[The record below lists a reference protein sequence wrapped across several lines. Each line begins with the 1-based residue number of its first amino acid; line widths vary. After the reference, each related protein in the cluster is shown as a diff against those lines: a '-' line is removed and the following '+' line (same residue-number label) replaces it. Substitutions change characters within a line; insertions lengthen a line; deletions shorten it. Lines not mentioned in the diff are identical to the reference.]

1 MNNNSNSRSNSLSH
15 NNAQR
20 PLQAALFEAVNGY
33 FKENNM
39 AKTGNRALFR
49 KAIIILIMHLTSY
62 ALFFILSEPYSWIA
76 WAFHGFT
83 TALIGFNIMHD
94 GAHASFSKRKRINS
108 LAAHTFN
115 VIGSN
120 AFYWKQKHNLNHHP
134 YTNVASADEDIE
146 AFGLLRMSPDKPRY
160 WFHRWQHIYIW
171 ALYPLTS
178 LFWFF
183 VLDFLAYFKEKIADQ
198 EFSQKYQ
205 FKDSVIFWLSKA
217 FYLSTY
223 LFIPAYFLGW
233 ETVLIGFL
241 CLHAVMGVLFA
252 VVFQLAHVVDKT
264 EFPQPDEYGNLPY
277 EWAAH
282 QLATTADFAPKS
294 KIATWCLGGLNFQV
308 EHHLFPRIS
317 HTHYPEVHKLVQQVC
332 IKKGVNHR
340 EYPTVWQAILGHVR
354 HLKNLGRAPSKQ
366 DFPLP
371 STT

>member
-1 MNNNSNSRSNSLSH
+1 MNSPSH

-20 PLQAALFEAVNGY
+20 PLQTALGEAVNGY
-33 FKENNM
+33 FKQNNL
-39 AKTGNRALFR
+39 AKTGNAALYR
-49 KAIIILIMHLTSY
+49 KAVIILLMHAVSY
-62 ALFFILSEPYSWIA
+62 ACFFILSEPYTWLA

-94 GAHASFSKRKRINS
+94 GAHGSFSKNKNINT

-115 VIGSN
+115 IIGSN

-134 YTNVASADEDIE
+134 YTNVAVADEDIE
-146 AFGLLRMSPDKPRY
+146 AFGLLRMSPDKPHY
-160 WFHRWQHIYIW
+160 WFHRWQHIYVW

-183 VLDFLAYFKEKIADQ
+183 VLDFLAYFNQKIVEQ

-205 FKDSVIFWLSKA
+205 AKDSALFWLSKA
-217 FYLSTY
+217 FYITLY
-223 LFIPAYFLGW
+223 LIIPSAFLGW

-264 EFPQPDEYGNLPY
+264 EFPQPDEQGNLPY

-282 QLATTADFAPKS
+282 QLATTADFAPTS
-294 KIATWCLGGLNFQV
+294 KFTTWCVGGLNFQV
-308 EHHLFPRIS
+308 EHHLFPRVS
-317 HTHYPEVHKLVQQVC
+317 HSHYPELHKIVREVC
-332 IKKGVNHR
+332 AEKGVLHR
-340 EYPTVWQAILGHVR
+340 EYPSVWQAILGHVR
-354 HLKNLGRAPSKQ
+354 HLRNMGQAESIQ
-366 DFPLP
+366 VAQ
-371 STT
+371 SCEG

>member
-1 MNNNSNSRSNSLSH
+1 MNSLSH

-20 PLQAALFEAVNGY
+20 PLQTALGNAVNRY
-33 FKENNM
+33 FQENNI
-39 AKTGNRALFR
+39 AKTGNTELYR
-49 KAIIILIMHLTSY
+49 KAAIILFMHIISF
-62 ALFFILSEPYSWIA
+62 ACFFLLAEPYTWLA

-94 GAHASFSKRKRINS
+94 GAHGSFTKNKTINS
-108 LAAHTFN
+108 IAAHTFN
-115 VIGSN
+115 AIGSN

-160 WFHRWQHIYIW
+160 WFHRWQHIYVW

-183 VLDFLAYFKEKIADQ
+183 VLDFLAYFNQKISEQD
-198 EFSQKYQ
+198 FSQKYQ
-205 FKDSVIFWLSKA
+205 TKDSIVFWLSKV
-217 FYLSTY
+217 FYISLY
-223 LFIPAYFLGW
+223 LIIPSYFLGW
-233 ETVLIGFL
+233 QTVLIGFL

-264 EFPQPDEYGNLPY
+264 EFPQPDEHGNLPY

-282 QLATTADFAPKS
+282 QLATTADFAPNS
-294 KIATWCLGGLNFQV
+294 KLTTWCVGGLNFQV

-317 HTHYPEVHKLVQQVC
+317 HTHYPELHKIVREVC
-332 IKKGVNHR
+332 AENDVLHR
-340 EYPTVWQAILGHVR
+340 QYSTVREAILGHIK
-354 HLKNLGRAPSKQ
+354 HLKEMGRAP
-366 DFPLP
+366 
-371 STT
+371 T

>member
-1 MNNNSNSRSNSLSH
+1 MTSLSH

-20 PLQAALFEAVNGY
+20 PLQTALGSAVNEY
-33 FKENNM
+33 FKTHDI
-39 AKTGNRALFR
+39 AKTGDTALYR
-49 KAIIILIMHLTSY
+49 KAVIILLMHTASF
-62 ALFFILSEPYSWIA
+62 ACFFILAEPYSWLA

-83 TALIGFNIMHD
+83 TALVGFNIMHD
-94 GAHASFSKRKRINS
+94 GAHGSFTKNKTINS

-115 VIGSN
+115 IIGSN

-160 WFHRWQHIYIW
+160 WFHRWQHIYVW

-183 VLDFLAYFKEKIADQ
+183 VLDFLAYFNQKIVEQ

-205 FKDSVIFWLSKA
+205 VKDSMVFWLSKA
-217 FYLSTY
+217 FYITLY
-223 LFIPAYFLGW
+223 LVIPIYFLGW
-233 ETVLIGFL
+233 ESVIIGFL

-264 EFPQPDEYGNLPY
+264 EFPTPDEHGNLPY

-294 KIATWCLGGLNFQV
+294 KITTWCVGGLNFQV
-308 EHHLFPRIS
+308 EHHLFPRVS
-317 HTHYPEVHKLVQQVC
+317 HTHYPELHKIVREVC
-332 IKKGVNHR
+332 ADKGVLHR
-340 EYPTVWQAILGHVR
+340 EYASVGEAILGHIR
-354 HLKNLGRAPSKQ
+354 HLKNMGRAESAQ
-366 DFPLP
+366 
-371 STT
+371 TA

>member
-1 MNNNSNSRSNSLSH
+1 MTALHH

-20 PLQAALFEAVNGY
+20 PLQTALGKAVNGY
-33 FKENNM
+33 FQDNQL
-39 AKTGNRALFR
+39 AKTGDAALYQ
-49 KAIIILIMHLTSY
+49 KAAIILAMHIISY
-62 ALFFILSEPYSWIA
+62 ACFFILAEPYSWLA

-83 TALIGFNIMHD
+83 TALVGFNIMHD
-94 GAHASFSKRKRINS
+94 GAHGSFSNNKTLNTIT
-108 LAAHTFN
+108 AHTFN

-134 YTNVASADEDIE
+134 YTNVAAADEDIE

-171 ALYPLTS
+171 ALYPFTS
-178 LFWFF
+178 VFWFF
-183 VLDFLAYFKEKIADQ
+183 VLDFLAYFNQRIADQ

-205 FKDSVIFWLSKA
+205 TKDSIIFWLSKV
-217 FYLSTY
+217 FYITSY
-223 LFIPAYFLGW
+223 LFIPSYFLGW

-264 EFPQPDEYGNLPY
+264 EFPQPDKDGNLPY

-294 KIATWCLGGLNFQV
+294 KITTWCLGGLNFQV

-317 HTHYPEVHKLVQQVC
+317 HTHYPKIHALVRDICAQENVQ
-332 IKKGVNHR
+332 HR
-340 EYPTVWQAILGHVR
+340 EYATVWQAIIGHVN
-354 HLKNLGRAPSKQ
+354 HLRTMGQR
-366 DFPLP
+366 D
-371 STT
+371 